1 MAKKNSDS
9 HVSSKVPAKA
19 ANLKALAEHL
29 GLSQGTVSLVVNRS
43 PSAAS
48 IPPETQ
54 ARILEAA
61 KKLNYRANFF
71 AKSLR
76 SQRSFTIGILHPD
89 LSDYV
94 ALVMGGIED
103 QLLRQNYF
111 YFAAGHRNQRELMEE
126 YPRMMIERSVE
137 GIIAIDSLLQH
148 PLPVPVVSVSGH
160 QKMAGVT
167 NVVLDHRRAAE
178 LALGHLLETGHRD
191 IAFMKGPSI
200 SSDTEHRWR
209 SICEV
214 ARTLNIEMKPEL
226 CVEMESSPTYP
237 DVGYPVAQQL
247 LARNQHFTALFA
259 YNDVAAIGAIRALFD
274 AGRRVPDDV
283 TVIGFDD
290 IPSAAFQNP
299 SLTTV
304 RQPLRRMGEIAAR
317 TLLELIDEKKAQT
330 GGGLSKDSREEISV
344 EPELVVR
351 ESTTCRRAPF
361 QAEEVAAIT
370 PSFSIT
376 T

>member
-1 MAKKNSDS
+1 MPKKK
-9 HVSSKVPAKA
+9 SKEHSNPAA
-19 ANLKALAEHL
+19 PANGANLKALAEHL

-71 AKSLR
+71 ARSLR
-76 SQRSFTIGILHPD
+76 SRRSFTIGILHPD

-94 ALVMGGIED
+94 ALVMSGIEE
-103 QLLRQNYF
+103 QLLQQDYF
-111 YFAAGHRNQRELMEE
+111 YFAAGHRNQRELIEE
-126 YPRMMIERSVE
+126 YPRLMIERSVE
-137 GIIAIDSLLQH
+137 GIIAIDTLLKH
-148 PLPVPVVSVSGH
+148 TFPVPVVTVSGH
-160 QKMAGVT
+160 QKITGVT
-167 NVVLDHRRAAE
+167 NIILDHRRAAE
-178 LALGHLLETGHRD
+178 LALGHLLDMGHRE
-191 IAFMKGPSI
+191 IAFVKGPKI

-214 ARTLNIEMKPEL
+214 AQTLGIEMKPEL

-247 LARNQHFTALFA
+247 LARGKRFTALFA

-274 AGRRVPDDV
+274 AGQRVPDDV
-283 TVIGFDD
+283 AVIGFDD
-290 IPSAAFQNP
+290 IPSAAFHNP

-317 TLLELIDEKKAQT
+317 TLLERLDGKNAPADEVSQEAP
-330 GGGLSKDSREEISV
+330 EEISA

-351 ESTTCRRAPF
+351 ESTTSRRVPSRPGGE
-361 QAEEVAAIT
+361 AETAALT
-370 PSFSIT
+370 SAQ
-376 T
+376 